1 VAAGVDD
8 DDLYPERPSSD
19 QLPSQRVRGAVAQLA
34 IRGGEVYQIFG
45 VRGHRVEPDL
55 SASLDER
62 LGVRARRRICPAL
75 AMNPR

>member
-1 VAAGVDD
+1 
-8 DDLYPERPSSD
+8 
-19 QLPSQRVRGAVAQLA
+19 VRGAVAQLA